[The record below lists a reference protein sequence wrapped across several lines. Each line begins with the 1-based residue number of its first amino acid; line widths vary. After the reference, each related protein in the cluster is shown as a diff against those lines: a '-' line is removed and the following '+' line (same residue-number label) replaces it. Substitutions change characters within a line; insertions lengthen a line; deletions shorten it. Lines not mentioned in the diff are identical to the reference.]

1 MDELNYNGFSN
12 EENEIKSF
20 GELNNTTGE
29 NVDANINGDVV
40 ENAAQYAAENIIEN
54 VDADV
59 GENAAEGF
67 GENVIETPMPPT
79 ICDRSLT
86 PTCHKRSLLLNCFW
100 KFLTR
105 SLKSTLPSATK
116 YACNVWRSTVSSAA
130 KMAMFK
136 LLFPSCLKNSKLSLT
151 SDSSAAKSTPSKEP
165 P

>member
-67 GENVIETPMPPT
+67 GENVIENAAVGVA
-79 ICDRSLT
+79 D
-86 PTCHKRSLLLNCFW
+86 KRVENEKTYEGSFVD
-100 KFLTR
+100 
-105 SLKSTLPSATK
+105 LKSAS
-116 YACNVWRSTVSSAA
+116 Y
-130 KMAMFK
+130 
-136 LLFPSCLKNSKLSLT
+136 
-151 SDSSAAKSTPSKEP
+151 
-165 P
+165 